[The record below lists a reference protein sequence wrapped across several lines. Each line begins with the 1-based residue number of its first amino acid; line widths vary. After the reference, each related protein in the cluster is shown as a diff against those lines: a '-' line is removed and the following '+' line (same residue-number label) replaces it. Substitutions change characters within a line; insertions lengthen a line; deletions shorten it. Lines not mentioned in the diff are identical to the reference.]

1 MVTTLYLVRHGETEG
16 SGAKRYHGS
25 IDVPLS
31 ENGVAQMR
39 GAAAFI
45 DEHLKSSVARQQM
58 SYLKD
63 IHRQDTTQDEVSG
76 RGMLAALYCS
86 DLSRS
91 LKSAEIVGEP
101 FGLRPAVLHDL
112 RERGFGV
119 WEGMTFLEIRER
131 YPQEFESWSGNPL
144 RYSPPGGEST
154 LRVKERVIGAVE
166 GIISRHDGE
175 HLGIVAHGGVNR
187 IILCHFLG
195 VPLENVF
202 RIEQSYAA
210 VNIIEFWDN
219 YPVIKLMNRV
229 PYE

>member
-1 MVTTLYLVRHGETEG
+1 VRHGETEG

-31 ENGVAQMR
+31 ENGVSQMR

-45 DEHLKSSVARQQM
+45 SEHLKSSGARQQM

-63 IHRQDTTQDEVSG
+63 IHRQDTTADEVSG
-76 RGMLAALYCS
+76 SGILAALYCS

-91 LKSAEIVGEP
+91 LKSAEIVGEA
-101 FGLRPAVLHDL
+101 FGLRPIVLHDL
-112 RERGFGV
+112 RERGFGI
-119 WEGMTFLEIRER
+119 WEGMTFLDIRER
-131 YPQEFESWSGNPL
+131 YPQEFESWAVNPL
-144 RYSPPGGEST
+144 KYSPPGGEST
-154 LRVKERVIGAVE
+154 LRVKDRVIGAVE
-166 GIISRHDGE
+166 GLISRHDGE

-210 VNIIEFWDN
+210 VNIIEFWDK